1 MQSEIKPIS
10 RHYYDKEIIKEVGFP
25 AAPLFEHIMYWVRHN
40 EVNSI
45 NFHDGR
51 FWMYNSQKSIQEQ
64 FDYLTIRQIEHSIKI
79 LADLGFVVVAHYGKD
94 NTNWYSIGENGAKYY
109 LRLVKEE
116 ERKKGFASDLEK
128 FPGDNTSMWVHTSM
142 CDDTTH
148 QCGVMP
154 HQCVVSDTSLK
165 DKEKD
170 RDFDTYKKKSCKKEV
185 QSQPSFFDTDD
196 DTFDTPIP
204 TEKPKEPQKFIR
216 ITVPPCLTCE
226 WDEGYQEAHAND
238 PDYEKHWYEKWGKY
252 FDGNNTVPRE
262 MVVLYDEKTGAS
274 YDEKMIPLNP
284 AAFALEKGSQQ
295 SEDGQCFSTDPNTP
309 ISFEEF
315 WTVYDLKTD
324 KIKCRKLFDKLSK
337 DDRIAIHQN
346 LQAYVDSTPDKQF
359 RKKPHRWLE
368 NRCWEDEIVSHDRF
382 GRQPRDYTGL

>member
-1 MQSEIKPIS
+1 MFLIFNSRVAEI
-10 RHYYDKEIIKEVGFP
+10 VGGT
-25 AAPLFEHIMYWVRHN
+25 AAVVFENIVYWIRNN
-40 EVNSI
+40 ELNER
-45 NFHDGR
+45 NFYDGR
-51 FWMYNSQKSIQEQ
+51 YWTYNSCKVLAEHFTCYSEK
-64 FDYLTIRQIEHSIKI
+64 QIFNAITKLVEANLVIVGNYNQTQ
-79 LADLGFVVVAHYGKD
+79 ADR
-94 NTNWYSIGENGAKYY
+94 TRWYAIGENGVRFY
-109 LRLVKEE
+109 EE
-116 ERKKGFASDLEK
+116 
-128 FPGDNTSMWVHTSM
+128 
-142 CDDTTH
+142 
-148 QCGVMP
+148 
-154 HQCVVSDTSLK
+154 
-165 DKEKD
+165 
-170 RDFDTYKKKSCKKEV
+170 SCKKHKEV
-185 QSQPSFFDTDD
+185 AQLVPNLIKHSTDKPGNSISQVGESNSQNGKLNFTLYTNRKPSNDIQALKETGKKRDQQQSFFDSDD
-196 DTFDTPIP
+196 EESFDTFDTPIP

-226 WDEGYQEAHAND
+226 WDEGYKEAHDND

-284 AAFALEKGSQQ
+284 AAFALENGSQQ
-295 SEDGQCFSTDPNTP
+295 SENGQCFSTDPNTP

-368 NRCWEDEIVSHDRF
+368 NRCWEDEIVSRDRF

>member
-1 MQSEIKPIS
+1 MYLIFNS
-10 RHYYDKEIIKEVGFP
+10 RVAELVGNT
-25 AAPLFEHIMYWVRHN
+25 AAVLFENIVFWVHKNELQERNLKDGKYWT
-40 EVNSI
+40 
-45 NFHDGR
+45 
-51 FWMYNSQKSIQEQ
+51 YNSCRALSAHFRCYTEKQISTAIKKLIEERLVEVANYNVSSI
-64 FDYLTIRQIEHSIKI
+64 DKTR
-79 LADLGFVVVAHYGKD
+79 
-94 NTNWYSIGENGAKYY
+94 WYAIGERGREFYDESMERIN
-109 LRLVKEE
+109 EE
-116 ERKKGFASDLEK
+116 ETANTLIKHPSDQTEESNRPKCQTVLQNGQIASTLYTDNKTTDIETGLKETGKK
-128 FPGDNTSMWVHTSM
+128 
-142 CDDTTH
+142 
-148 QCGVMP
+148 
-154 HQCVVSDTSLK
+154 
-165 DKEKD
+165 
-170 RDFDTYKKKSCKKEV
+170 RD
-185 QSQPSFFDTDD
+185 QQQSFFDSEDEESL

-226 WDEGYQEAHAND
+226 WDEGYQEAHDND

-284 AAFALEKGSQQ
+284 AAFALENGSQQ